1 MPASLRRADLERGK
15 VLAILLVVLG
25 HLVAR
30 EEPLGLQWYEPL
42 RALLYSF
49 HIAFLFYLSGYAT
62 GISGGDRRSGGA
74 YRLMLRRRAARLLLP
89 ALLFGL
95 VILVG
100 KFVAARFIKVDNL
113 PASPWSGLVD
123 LIWHTDRS
131 PAQSVWYLVVLF
143 IFVAATSPIRRAL
156 AGAGAV
162 ACAIGLLG
170 LAAVSLLP
178 VPRLLYLHGICGNAV
193 FFAAGIVAASEDANW
208 TSWLDR
214 HSGALACGLVLA
226 LTSML
231 VLAVAGPG
239 ALPIPFRRLATSLI
253 ALPALHALMRR
264 LPPYAETALDALA
277 PYGFAIYLL
286 NTICI
291 GLAKG
296 VLMLAL
302 PWTTAD
308 FPLYAM
314 VLTVAGIA
322 GPVLA
327 KRLLIRPLPLL
338 DRLTG

>member
-1 MPASLRRADLERGK
+1 MPASARRADFERGK
-15 VLAILLVVLG
+15 IFAILLVVLG

-30 EEPLGLQWYEPL
+30 EQPPGLQWYEPL

-62 GISGGDRRSGGA
+62 GLSGSDRRSGGA

-100 KFVAARFIKVDNL
+100 KLVAARFIMVDNL
-113 PASPWSGLVD
+113 PASPWRGLVD

-143 IFVAATSPIRRAL
+143 IFVAAAPPLRRAIGDRGGLICSL
-156 AGAGAV
+156 A
-162 ACAIGLLG
+162 LLG
-170 LAAVSLLP
+170 LAALSLLP

-214 HSGALACGLVLA
+214 HRRALACGLLLA
-226 LTSML
+226 LASML
-231 VLAVAGPG
+231 LLDVAAPG
-239 ALPIPFRRLATSLI
+239 ALPVPLRRLATSLI
-253 ALPALHALMRR
+253 ALPALHALMRG
-264 LPPYAETALDALA
+264 LPPIAEAALDALA

-296 VLMLAL
+296 VLLLAL
-302 PWTTAD
+302 PWTAAD
-308 FPLYAM
+308 FSLYAIL
-314 VLTVAGIA
+314 LTLAGIG
-322 GPVLA
+322 GPVVA